1 MFYGNNRTGKNNSI
15 SLHSLCFQNKVV
27 RSCGQY
33 CTQDVHPL
41 NRRSCILNWWRGGGI
56 SMMAVVCWEMQWIMF
71 PYFLCIVIVFWNVEL
86 SYVLYVIINS
96 TLGRNL
102 GLVVLNKSMLTLSL
116 SRMIKPWFNL
126 YLLSFFWYSGRWFS
140 LSHSR

>member
-56 SMMAVVCWEMQWIMF
+56 SMMAVVCWEMQCIMF
-71 PYFLCIVIVFWNVEL
+71 PYFLCIVIVFWNVLMFYALTGDL
-86 SYVLYVIINS
+86 SLVLV
-96 TLGRNL
+96 
-102 GLVVLNKSMLTLSL
+102 NKSMLTFISNHD
-116 SRMIKPWFNL
+116 SI
-126 YLLSFFWYSGRWFS
+126 YILLSVFWYSGRWFS
-140 LSHSR
+140 LSHCR